1 MPERV
6 RAKGQSLKKRK
17 VTNLSTG
24 EHLIKKGV
32 KAKKLKKSL
41 VFLAVIGLIFGVSAA
56 GVALTDNMQRGAGV
70 ISEPATML
78 VFGAG
83 LIGVA
88 GFGRKKLSK
97 KS

>member
-1 MPERV
+1 
-6 RAKGQSLKKRK
+6 

-24 EHLIKKGV
+24 EHLIKKRG

-56 GVALTDNMQRGAGV
+56 AVALTDTMQRGTGL

-88 GFGRKKLSK
+88 GFGRKKVSK